1 MTKQKQSGI
10 LPMNVEGFPEKYV
23 GGKDNKKKLDEM
35 FFKNNCT
42 SSEDILVTYNMLPQL
57 SFYVMEQIFYV
68 FIFSIFL
75 IEIALLARYFIKM
88 KSLFGTEVALGE
100 LALLLFVSFTFFVV
114 SFFIIPGMIQ
124 SCAERLNAKPYKI
137 ILVRILNLA
146 MVSAFYYQFFEV
158 VKTEIKKRI
167 KKLTEAGSQILS
179 HAKSDAFQ
187 NEREKV
193 VSDLLNIDYKKYVCK
208 NEKPVD
214 GLKDVL
220 SDEAYKQVE
229 QTCSNKGKLTQTQK
243 NWLTSWF
250 GR

>member
-1 MTKQKQSGI
+1 MAKQKQSGI

-75 IEIALLARYFIKM
+75 IEIALLARYFIKL
-88 KSLFGTEVALGE
+88 KTIFGTEVALGE

-124 SCAERLNAKPYKI
+124 SCAERLDGGPYKI

-158 VKTEIKKRI
+158 VKTEIKLRI
-167 KKLTEAGSQILS
+167 KKLADAGSKILA
-179 HAKSDAFQ
+179 HAKSDKFKGD
-187 NEREKV
+187 RTKV
-193 VSDLLNIDYKKYVCK
+193 ITDLLNINYSQYICDGKKPI
-208 NEKPVD
+208 E
-214 GLKDVL
+214 GLKDIL
-220 SDEAYKQVE
+220 SGEAYKQVE
-229 QTCSNKGKLTQTQK
+229 ESCSTGSVTEEQK
-243 NWLTSWF
+243 RGILSYF
-250 GR
+250 GL